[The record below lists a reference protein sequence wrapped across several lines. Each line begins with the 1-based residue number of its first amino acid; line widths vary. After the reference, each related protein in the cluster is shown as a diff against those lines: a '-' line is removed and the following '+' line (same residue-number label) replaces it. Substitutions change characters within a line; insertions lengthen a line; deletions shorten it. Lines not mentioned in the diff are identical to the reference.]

1 MNFRTKLAAIV
12 GAFFLATTSANAAT
26 CVVNHVSFT
35 LDGAAGSQCMAGNDL
50 GRHGIAAND
59 LDFFGLTNW
68 VVGVS
73 TDPTAGDGSIGAEAT
88 GQNTASGTWSIDS
101 YSGMGPL
108 MIVLK
113 SGHQFG
119 AFLLGDLASA
129 LSGTWSIERERCNA
143 RGCNTIGKDLSHA
156 SVYYS
161 PVPSAVPVPAA
172 GLMLLAGLAGL
183 AALRRKRAAV

>member
-1 MNFRTKLAAIV
+1 MNFRTRIAAIV
-12 GAFFLATTSANAAT
+12 GAMFLATSANAAT

-35 LDGAAGSQCMAGNDL
+35 LDGASDAQCMAGNDL
-50 GRHGIAAND
+50 GRHGIAEND

-68 VVGVS
+68 IVGVS
-73 TDPTAGDGSIGAEAT
+73 TDPTAGDGSIEAEAT
-88 GQNTASGTWSIDS
+88 GQNSASGTWAITS

-129 LSGTWSIERERCNA
+129 LSGTWNIQRERCNVN
-143 RGCNTIGKDLSHA
+143 GCTTLGKNLSHG